1 MSFLVKPKLNV
12 CLDCHTEKF
21 SLSDVTGPY
30 HATLNPNGWAEEG
43 SGDNIEIS
51 DVESSG
57 LTITSPAGTVYGP
70 YDLMKLTVTTASF
83 TVPAVGS
90 TVTIALSNASPYF
103 TAWMQVGMSIRI
115 QNAGIYTV
123 VSFTATSAV
132 VRNAGTPN
140 VYYPANTNA
149 GPPAIAAGRSVGI
162 AALPA
167 ATGETFLID
176 PTDILGTGDGE
187 ALTDGYWQFDWTV
200 QGVYGNDDTPFH
212 ARCLKQSLSLCAVE
226 CCVDGLVADSDP
238 SCGCSKTGN
247 KKSINAFLTLAAI
260 KARDAKNNRE
270 GAKSLL
276 SKLQDICANNC
287 KNC

>member
-21 SLSDVTGPY
+21 SLSDATGPY

-140 VYYPANTNA
+140 IYYPANANA

-212 ARCLKQSLSLCAVE
+212 ARCLKQSLALCAVE

-247 KKSINAFLTLAAI
+247 KKSINSMLTLAAI
-260 KARDAKNNRE
+260 KAMDAKKNRE

>member
-21 SLSDVTGPY
+21 SLSDATGPY

-140 VYYPANTNA
+140 VYYQANAT
-149 GPPAIAAGRSVGI
+149 AAASITSGRSVGI

-212 ARCLKQSLSLCAVE
+212 ARCLKQSLALCAVE

-247 KKSINAFLTLAAI
+247 KKSINAMLTLAAI
-260 KARDAKNNRE
+260 KAMDAKKNRE